1 MINDITSKPF
11 GEQLKKQL
19 LHEFNNNDRN
29 GIYAYTQKY
38 MAYNSN
44 KIEGSTLNSEQ
55 TALLFDTGTLVNNA
69 DFVYRA
75 KDIEE
80 MTGHFKMFNEI
91 LKSLDKPLSVEMIK
105 SFHYQLKSGV
115 FEDYANGYPIGEFK
129 NRRNSVSDIETEL
142 PENVPAR
149 ISSLVTKYNNSP
161 QTLNDIA
168 DFHIEYESIH
178 PFQDGNGRTGRAIIF
193 KQCIESG
200 LIPVIISDDD
210 KIMYYR
216 ALNYA
221 QKHNDHNPLLKLFE
235 MAQDK
240 YYRKAKDF
248 LPIPNDKA
256 EQASEVMN
264 GFVEQLI
271 SSKMAAP
278 EQISTC
284 DSLDTVRCIIRH
296 DRSVMAIDFLQNT
309 IVLCN
314 SGNVMTSQKLMDND
328 KQGYD
333 VFCKIADSL
342 KEYIGSHNYK
352 AFNNSFSAN
361 NRKL

>member
-1 MINDITSKPF
+1 MINSTTSKQF
-11 GEQLKKQL
+11 DEQLKKQL

-55 TALLFDTGTLVNNA
+55 TALLFDTGTLVNNEG
-69 DFVYRA
+69 FVYRA

-91 LKSLDKPLSVEMIK
+91 LKSLGKPLTVEMIK

-129 NRRNSVSDIETEL
+129 SRRNSVSDIETEL

-149 ISSLVTKYNNSP
+149 ISSLVAKYNNSP
-161 QTLNDIA
+161 QALNDIA

-200 LIPVIISDDD
+200 QIPIIISDDD

-216 ALNYA
+216 ALNAA
-221 QKHNDHNPLLKLFE
+221 QKHNDREPLLRLFE
-235 MAQDK
+235 AAQEK
-240 YYRKAKDF
+240 YYCIAKGF
-248 LPIPNDKA
+248 LPISNDKA
-256 EQASEVMN
+256 EQASDIMN

-271 SSKMAAP
+271 SSKLAVP
-278 EQISTC
+278 EQISAC
-284 DSLDTVRCIIRH
+284 DSSDAVRCIIRH

-309 IVLCN
+309 IVLSN
-314 SGNVMTSQKLMDND
+314 SGNVMTSLNLMEKD

-333 VFCKIADSL
+333 TFCKIADSL
-342 KEYIGSHNYK
+342 KEYMSKHNYT
-352 AFNNSFSAN
+352 AFNNSFSADK
-361 NRKL
+361 RKL